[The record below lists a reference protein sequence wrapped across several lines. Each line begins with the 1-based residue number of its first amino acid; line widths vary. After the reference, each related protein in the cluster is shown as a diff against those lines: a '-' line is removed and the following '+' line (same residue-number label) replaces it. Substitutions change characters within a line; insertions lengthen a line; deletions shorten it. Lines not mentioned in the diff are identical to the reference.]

1 MKAIRPTLFGV
12 FYALCFITAQAQP
25 NPNQPLPTDPQ
36 VRIGRLANGLTYYLR
51 QNAKPENRAM
61 MQLAVNAGSICEA
74 DDQVGLAHFCEHMMF
89 NGTKHFPRNELLH
102 FLQSTGVRFGGD
114 INAYTTFDETV
125 YMLEIPTDKEGLLD
139 KGYQV
144 LEDWAHLASLD
155 GEAIDDERGVIIE
168 EWRMGLGA
176 DDRMRKKTLPV
187 MLNNSLYAERLP
199 IGTLENLQTFK
210 HESLRKFY
218 RDFYRPNLQAIVVVG
233 DIDLDAAEA
242 KIKQLFGSIPNPAD
256 APERRYTAI
265 PDNKEPLVAVATDPE
280 ATNSTLAIMFKRP
293 YRPTVT
299 VGDFR
304 NDLIRDLISEMF
316 NARLAEITQEADA
329 PFVYAGQGYGTLVR
343 QVFVHQLYA
352 LIKENRA
359 GEALATL
366 LAECHRIDRHGF
378 LESELTRAKQSVL
391 TGYENA
397 AVETDKT
404 PSNQHASQYVSHFL
418 YQTPIADAPYCYE
431 LAQILLPGITV
442 EEVTA
447 AAQADITDHNL
458 VITLTAPEKEGV
470 SVPTETDLLAIYQAA
485 KTDTTIRPYEDRVR
499 DEPLVD
505 LPVRPADG
513 AEILGED
520 THGITYVKL
529 SNGIVIHLKPTA
541 FQNDEILF
549 GAYNL
554 GGTSLVDQ
562 PDFLSA
568 VMAGSII
575 SQSGLGAFD
584 NTEINKKLQGHTLAY
599 NASLDDLRAVVS
611 GASSAKDFELLLQIN
626 YLTFTAPRKDV
637 RACQSVVSKLKT
649 RYKFLRSSPNYVFL
663 DSLSRVASNH
673 DPRNLLIL
681 DESQLDQI
689 DADRVYDIFR
699 EQFANAGGFH
709 FYMVGNFQIDES
721 LLSLLETYLGALPAQ
736 AEERRWR
743 DVSTPP
749 LMTKTDFEVV
759 MGSDEQ
765 SMVGLIFTM
774 PYVWDLPTRQS
785 LSFFGDIMEIKL
797 LEKIR
802 EEMGGVYSPSVQIE
816 LERYPR
822 TEATFLV
829 LFGCA
834 PQRTD
839 ELTEAVLEQIKLL
852 IKEGPTET
860 DLNKVK
866 ETRKRTYEKNLESN
880 EFWLTMMMQADYS
893 GTDLNGLD
901 KEIQLQRI
909 DGVKAKTIQK
919 TLKKCLNP
927 DIYVRAVLKPNPEE
941 KE

>member
-1 MKAIRPTLFGV
+1 M
-12 FYALCFITAQAQP
+12 
-25 NPNQPLPTDPQ
+25 
-36 VRIGRLANGLTYYLR
+36 
-51 QNAKPENRAM
+51 
-61 MQLAVNAGSICEA
+61 
-74 DDQVGLAHFCEHMMF
+74 
-89 NGTKHFPRNELLH
+89 
-102 FLQSTGVRFGGD
+102 
-114 INAYTTFDETV
+114 
-125 YMLEIPTDKEGLLD
+125 
-139 KGYQV
+139 
-144 LEDWAHLASLD
+144 
-155 GEAIDDERGVIIE
+155 
-168 EWRMGLGA
+168 
-176 DDRMRKKTLPV
+176 
-187 MLNNSLYAERLP
+187 
-199 IGTLENLQTFK
+199 
-210 HESLRKFY
+210 
-218 RDFYRPNLQAIVVVG
+218 
-233 DIDLDAAEA
+233 
-242 KIKQLFGSIPNPAD
+242 
-256 APERRYTAI
+256 
-265 PDNKEPLVAVATDPE
+265 
-280 ATNSTLAIMFKRP
+280 
-293 YRPTVT
+293 
-299 VGDFR
+299 
-304 NDLIRDLISEMF
+304 
-316 NARLAEITQEADA
+316 
-329 PFVYAGQGYGTLVR
+329 
-343 QVFVHQLYA
+343 
-352 LIKENRA
+352 
-359 GEALATL
+359 
-366 LAECHRIDRHGF
+366 
-378 LESELTRAKQSVL
+378 
-391 TGYENA
+391 
-397 AVETDKT
+397 
-404 PSNQHASQYVSHFL
+404 
-418 YQTPIADAPYCYE
+418 
-431 LAQILLPGITV
+431 
-442 EEVTA
+442 
-447 AAQADITDHNL
+447 
-458 VITLTAPEKEGV
+458 
-470 SVPTETDLLAIYQAA
+470 
-485 KTDTTIRPYEDRVR
+485 
-499 DEPLVD
+499 
-505 LPVRPADG
+505 
-513 AEILGED
+513 
-520 THGITYVKL
+520 
-529 SNGIVIHLKPTA
+529 
-541 FQNDEILF
+541 
-549 GAYNL
+549 
-554 GGTSLVDQ
+554 
-562 PDFLSA
+562 
-568 VMAGSII
+568 
-575 SQSGLGAFD
+575 
-584 NTEINKKLQGHTLAY
+584 
-599 NASLDDLRAVVS
+599 VS
-611 GASSAKDFELLLQIN
+611 GASSVKDFELLLQIN

-637 RACQSVVSKLKT
+637 RTCQSVVSKLKT
-649 RYKFLRSSPNYVFL
+649 RYKFLKSSPNYVFL